1 MKKCVKRIA
10 CVAACFAMLAGLA
23 GCGGGAKAPAA
34 KDAKGDI
41 KVGGNFE
48 LTGNVSNFAQSAHN
62 GLKLAFKE
70 INDKGGINSRKINL
84 VVADN
89 KSEPSEAMNATTKL
103 ITQDKVCTV
112 IGPVVSAS
120 VLASAQVVTDNKVPM
135 LTPTGTNPDITF
147 KDGKVRDYLFR
158 SCFIDPFQGQIMAK
172 FALNSL
178 KVKNVAVYND
188 SSSDYAKGL
197 ADVFKKTIQAGG
209 GKIVAEEAY
218 LQKDT
223 DFKSTLTKIKA
234 TNPDIIFIPGYYQE
248 VGMIVKQARELG
260 ITVPL
265 LGSDGWDAPQTVEI
279 AGAKAL
285 NNTFFCNHYS
295 VEDSDPNIKK
305 FVEAYKKEYNKT
317 PDAFAALG
325 YDAGMMF
332 ADAVKRA
339 GSDDPQKIKDALATI
354 KDLQVATG
362 KLTMDSK
369 HDPIKSAV
377 IIEFKDGKQ
386 AFKEKIN

>member
-1 MKKCVKRIA
+1 MKKRTKLMVSML
-10 CVAACFAMLAGLA
+10 VAIAMLVTVA
-23 GCGGGAKAPAA
+23 GCGGGDKKAPAA
-34 KDAKGDI
+34 GNDI

-48 LTGNVSNFAQSAHN
+48 LTGNVANFAQSASN

-70 INDKGGINSRKINL
+70 INEKGGVNGRKINL
-84 VVADN
+84 IVADN

-103 ITQDKVCTV
+103 ITQDKVCAI

-120 VLASAQVVTDNKVPM
+120 VLASAQVVTDNKIPL
-135 LTPTGTNPDITF
+135 LTPTGTNQDITF
-147 KDGKVRDYLFR
+147 KNGKVREYLFR
-158 SCFIDPFQGQIMAK
+158 SCFIDPFQGEIMAK
-172 FALNSL
+172 FTLNSL
-178 KVKNVAVYND
+178 KLKNIAIYKD

-197 ADVFKKTIQAGG
+197 ADVFKKTLEAGG
-209 GKIVAEEAY
+209 GKVVSDEAY

-234 TNPDIIFIPGYYQE
+234 ANPDAIYIPGYYQE

-260 ITVPL
+260 INIPL

-295 VEDSDPNIKK
+295 VEDKDPNIKK
-305 FVEAYKKEYNKT
+305 FVEAYQKEYKKM

-325 YDAGMMF
+325 YDAGIMF

-339 GSDDPQKIKDALATI
+339 GGDDPQKIKDALASI

-362 KLTMDSK
+362 KLTMDNK